1 MKTFTLN
8 KITTLLICLM
18 CSTWAMGQNA
28 AWSLKDCIDYAIAN
42 NIAIKQAQI
51 KIEQNKLTKDT
62 RKWAR
67 LPDLNA
73 SAGQNWSWG
82 RSPSPIDNSYSDVRS
97 MNINYSISTSAPIF
111 TGLEIPNQYALAKL
125 DLKASVEDLN
135 KAKEDLSINVT
146 SQYVQVL
153 FNQELEGIAQQQV
166 DLSKEQLNRGSEL
179 YKVGKLSIAELAELK
194 SRVMQDELRHVETKN
209 NYDLSLL
216 DLSQM
221 LELTTPEGFS
231 IVPIEGAIN
240 FEPLTAPDIIYQNA
254 LLFKPQILAAQLRYQ
269 GAQKNIRIAQSG
281 FMPKLSFNANIGS
294 GYYYVQ
300 GRSAKNLG
308 QQASD
313 NLNKYIG
320 FSLSVPIFNRFTTRN
335 QVRNARLGLNNQL
348 LQLENEKKVL
358 YKEIQQAWYNA
369 TAAETKHLSSQTA
382 LSASSESFLLIKEKY
397 ELGQSNN
404 LEFNEAK
411 VNLMKAESD
420 NLQAKYEYLFRVK
433 ILNFYKGQMID

>member
-1 MKTFTLN
+1 MKTFTLT
-8 KITTLLICLM
+8 KITTLLICLA
-18 CSTWAMGQNA
+18 CSTWVVGQNA

-42 NIAIKQAQI
+42 NIAIKQAQNT
-51 KIEQNKLTKDT
+51 IEQNKLTKDS

-73 SAGQNWSWG
+73 SAGQNWTWG

-97 MNINYSISTSAPIF
+97 MNINYGISTSAPLF
-111 TGLEIPNQYALAKL
+111 TGLEIPNQYTLAKL
-125 DLKASVEDLN
+125 DLKASIEDLN

-153 FNQELEGIAQQQV
+153 FNREIEGVAQQQV
-166 DLSKEQLNRGSEL
+166 DLSKEQLDRGTEL
-179 YKVGKLSIAELAELK
+179 YNVGKLSVAELAELK
-194 SRVMQDELRHVETKN
+194 SRVMQDELRHVETEN
-209 NYDLSLL
+209 NYNLSLL

-221 LELTTPEGFS
+221 LELDSPEGFS
-231 IVPIEGAIN
+231 IVPIDGALA
-240 FEPLTAPDIIYQNA
+240 FETLTAPDVIYQSA

-300 GRSAKNLG
+300 GRSAANFG
-308 QQASD
+308 DQASN
-313 NLNKYIG
+313 NLNKYVG
-320 FSLSVPIFNRFTTRN
+320 FSLSVPIFNRFSTRN
-335 QVRNARLGLNNQL
+335 QVRNARLGLNNQML
-348 LQLENEKKVL
+348 KLENEKKVL

-369 TAAETKHLSSQTA
+369 VASETKYLSSQTA
-382 LSASSESFLLIKEKY
+382 LSASGESFTLIKEKY

-433 ILNFYKGQMID
+433 ILNFYKGQMIE

>member
-1 MKTFTLN
+1 
-8 KITTLLICLM
+8 M
-18 CSTWAMGQNA
+18 CSAWAMGQNA

-42 NIAIKQAQI
+42 NIAIKQAQN

-97 MNINYSISTSAPIF
+97 MNINYSIATSAPIF

-209 NYDLSLL
+209 NYNLALL

-231 IVPIEGAIN
+231 IVPMDGPLT

-254 LLFKPQILAAQLRYQ
+254 LLFKPQILAAQFRYQ
-269 GAQKNIRIAQSG
+269 GAQKSIRIAQSG
-281 FMPKLSFNANIGS
+281 YMPKLSFNANMGS

-308 QQASD
+308 EQASD

-320 FSLSVPIFNRFTTRN
+320 FSLSVPIFNRFSTRN

-348 LQLENEKKVL
+348 LQLENEKKIL

-382 LSASSESFLLIKEKY
+382 LGASSESFLLIKEKY